1 MYSTIH
7 KLAMY
12 IYINYMYIQVHVFM
26 LLYIFQQSKGGVP
39 MPEPPIKKVF
49 IGGLSFDTEE
59 SDLKMFFEKYG
70 KVSSMMR
77 VLLSHL

>member
-1 MYSTIH
+1 
-7 KLAMY
+7 
-12 IYINYMYIQVHVFM
+12 
-26 LLYIFQQSKGGVP
+26 

-70 KVSSMMR
+70 KVSWMMSVSTR
-77 VLLSHL
+77 PTCTRPTCIHVPGFQSSIGRGGGVVCGASPVKF

>member
-1 MYSTIH
+1 M
-7 KLAMY
+7 
-12 IYINYMYIQVHVFM
+12 F
-26 LLYIFQQSKGGVP
+26 LYIFQQSKGGVP

-70 KVSSMMR
+70 KVS
-77 VLLSHL
+77 